1 MQLSNT
7 LKSGKLIK
15 RYKRF
20 FADIDYNNEVL
31 TAHCPNPGA
40 MTGLAIPGQKVLF
53 STSNNKNRKLRYTLE
68 FVEIGNYLV
77 GVNTLLP
84 NKLVSEALANKKIS
98 KLKQYS
104 EIKPEFKF
112 SQGIRFDFLL
122 TGQDLN
128 PCILEVK
135 NVQLRLNLNEK
146 IGIAEFPDSITER
159 GSKHLKNLSVA
170 ISKGYRSVMLYVVQ
184 RMDCEKLTIAKEI
197 DPIYAENFINAK
209 KNGVEMEVWACD
221 ISIKEIKL
229 SHQLQFTEL

>member
-20 FADIDYNNEVL
+20 FADINYNNEIL

-40 MTGLAIPGQKVLF
+40 MTGLAIPGQKVFF
-53 STSNNKNRKLRYTLE
+53 SKSNNKNRKLKYTLE
-68 FVEIGNYLV
+68 FVEIGKYPV

-84 NKLVSEALANKKIS
+84 NKLVAEALENKKLS

-122 TGQDLN
+122 TGPNLK

-135 NVQLRLNLNEK
+135 NVQLRRNLNDN

-184 RMDCEKLTIAKEI
+184 RMDCEKFTIAKEI
-197 DPIYAENFINAK
+197 DPIYAENFITAK

-229 SHQLQFTEL
+229 SHQLQLTEL